1 LNAVFRLR
9 ISGPLSCAIL
19 AKLGACLLIPSSS
32 TLQCQTA
39 ERAGTENA
47 PEPHIRV
54 ESNLVLVRVV
64 VRDAHGQPVK
74 GLRKEDF
81 KLSDRGK
88 DQVVTQ
94 FEENSSDD
102 PPLRQPNTVPAQATM
117 APSATERSIA
127 FYFDDLNTSDS
138 DLMRARDAADHLL
151 AVSLHPHDR
160 VAVFT
165 EEEMLSDFTSD
176 PAQINDALFRV
187 RASVRSLARV
197 HECPDLSAYQAL
209 EITQSNDTESDA
221 WKAAWAEART
231 CALRSFASHQDSNAL
246 KPDNASMT
254 AIRMLAQRTV
264 SQSETLSSATLQQL
278 DQVVKN
284 LASMRGQRSV
294 VLISPGFVSQGE
306 LLNVDRVID
315 RALRAGVVIN
325 SLDPRGLAI
334 LLREADASRSS
345 GPLPDPHAAGASHNL
360 DWEQE
365 TMGSEVLA
373 ELAQGTG
380 GDFFHSSNDLTSG
393 LATVIGHPPYYT
405 LAFAPRNLKLDG
417 KFHALKVSLV
427 QKSKGYSIDAR
438 RGYFADANP
447 PDNNVRAS
455 TLTVADTFVPG
466 SAPKSTPSV
475 IPPTGEAREIS
486 AASPNEKPIH
496 PWNEVNR
503 VTVEQLEQILGMAH
517 GRPDSEVAR
526 QLSKLELTERLSNVK
541 FAYLD
546 GELSGNQAKQAL
558 RGRADLSSFLSLPS
572 AELPSNA
579 APNVDAQSQWLKL
592 AVNYVARSLSALPNL
607 FATRDVT
614 LFADTPPKQDGATY
628 MPRQLLHFIERS
640 TATVLYR
647 DGKEVVDTRDAKK
660 SRFEPAPMGLV
671 TSGEFGPILGTVL
684 ADAARSSLTW
694 GRWENGANGPVAVYR
709 FAVPRENSHYQ
720 VRFCCVPEGDGM
732 TVYRQLS
739 AYHGEITVDPATGAI
754 LRLTIQA
761 NLKPAHP
768 MERADI
774 LVEYGPIEIGGKT
787 YICPVRSVAI
797 ADANVQPAA
806 DVPEHPHFRGMLSEE
821 SNQNALPTQMLL
833 NDISF
838 DQYHVFRSDSRI
850 LPAGSPA
857 SQEK

>member
-1 LNAVFRLR
+1 M
-9 ISGPLSCAIL
+9 
-19 AKLGACLLIPSSS
+19 IPSFSA
-32 TLQCQTA
+32 LQCQIA
-39 ERAGTENA
+39 DRAATENA
-47 PEPHIRV
+47 PQPHIRV

-64 VRDAHGQPVK
+64 VRDEHGQPVK
-74 GLRKEDF
+74 DLKKEDF

-88 DQVVTQ
+88 EQAVTQ
-94 FEENSSDD
+94 FEDNSSGE
-102 PPLRQPNTVPAQATM
+102 PPSSQQSTVPAQTAMT
-117 APSATERSIA
+117 PSATAPERSIA

-151 AVSLHPHDR
+151 AVSPHPQDR

-165 EEEMLSDFTSD
+165 AEEMLSDFTSD
-176 PAQINDALFRV
+176 PAQIHNALFRV
-187 RASVRSLARV
+187 RASVGSLAKV
-197 HECPDLSAYQAL
+197 HECPDLSAHQAL
-209 EITQSNDTESDA
+209 EIMQSDDTESDA
-221 WKAAWAEART
+221 WRAAWAEART
-231 CALRSFASHQDSNAL
+231 CAVRSFASHQDSNAP
-246 KPDNASMT
+246 KPDAASMT
-254 AIRMLAQRTV
+254 AIRMLARRTV
-264 SQSETLSSATLQQL
+264 SRSGTVSSVTLQQF

-284 LASMRGQRSV
+284 LANMRGQRSV
-294 VLISPGFVSQGE
+294 VLVSPGFLSQDVQ
-306 LLNVDRVID
+306 LNVDRVID
-315 RALRAGVVIN
+315 RALRAGVVIS

-334 LLREADASRSS
+334 LMREADASRSS
-345 GPLPDPHAAGASHNL
+345 GSLPDPHAAGARHNL

-365 TMGSEVLA
+365 SMDSDVLA

-380 GDFFHSSNDLTSG
+380 GDFLHSSNDLTSG
-393 LATVIGHPPYYT
+393 LAAVIGHPPYYT
-405 LAFAPRNLKLDG
+405 LGFAPRNLKLDG

-427 QKSKGYSIDAR
+427 QKPKGYSIDAR
-438 RGYFADANP
+438 RGYFADAGP
-447 PDNNVRAS
+447 PDNNVHAS
-455 TLTVADTFVPG
+455 TLSVADASVPG
-466 SAPKSTPSV
+466 PQPKSTPSV
-475 IPPTGEAREIS
+475 IPQTIEAREPS
-486 AASPNEKPIH
+486 AVPPNEESIRPG
-496 PWNEVNR
+496 NEVNR
-503 VTVEQLEQILGMAH
+503 VTVEQLEQILGTAH

-541 FAYLD
+541 FAHLEE
-546 GELSGNQAKQAL
+546 ELSGNQARQAL

-572 AELPSNA
+572 AELPSDG

-614 LFADTPPKQDGATY
+614 LFADAPPKQDDATY
-628 MPRQLLHFIERS
+628 MPRQPLHFIERS

-647 DGKEVVDTRDAKK
+647 DGEEVVDTSDAKK
-660 SRFEPAPMGLV
+660 SRFESAPMGLV

-684 ADAARSSLTW
+684 ADSARSSLTW
-694 GRWENGANGPVAVYR
+694 GRWEHGANGLVAVYR
-709 FAVPRENSHYQ
+709 YAVPRENSHYQ
-720 VRFCCVPEGDGM
+720 VRFCCVPEGDAM

-739 AYHGEITVDPATGAI
+739 AYHGEFTVDPATGAI

-821 SNQNALPTQMLL
+821 SNQNDLPTQTLL

-838 DQYHVFRSDSRI
+838 DQYHVFRADSRI